1 MKITEDNFI
10 EELKYKNEDALYYFI
25 ENYGW
30 IIKTVMSR
38 YLFYLEEYKDEC
50 FNDCLLGIW
59 NNIDSYDG
67 DRSSFTNWVSVI
79 ARYNSIDYVRK
90 YLKYKEEKN
99 IEDFNIES
107 EDIIDEI
114 LRKEVANELNNMLKN
129 LSKKD
134 QMLFEK
140 FYFKNKTANDI
151 SKETNMTEENI
162 YTRLSRGRKKMK
174 DIFEGRKNN
183 G

>member
-1 MKITEDNFI
+1 
-10 EELKYKNEDALYYFI
+10 
-25 ENYGW
+25 
-30 IIKTVMSR
+30 
-38 YLFYLEEYKDEC
+38 
-50 FNDCLLGIW
+50 
-59 NNIDSYDG
+59 
-67 DRSSFTNWVSVI
+67 
-79 ARYNSIDYVRK
+79 
-90 YLKYKEEKN
+90 
-99 IEDFNIES
+99 
-107 EDIIDEI
+107 
-114 LRKEVANELNNMLKN
+114 MLKN